1 MDTLLSSRA
10 LGYLSI
16 LLVMVASFFALI
28 EFFVTALI
36 VLALSVVTVFGLWQL
51 RLALDRKQSPHRT

>member
-28 EFFVTALI
+28 EFFLTALV
-36 VLALSVVTVFGLWQL
+36 VLVVSAILVVVLWQL
-51 RLALDRKQSPHRT
+51 RLSLEKRQS